1 MIDEITSLFR
11 WLNLLLEHFLKL
23 FRELGIETDLVLK
36 IPKTDL
42 SVKCWNII
50 KSEYLKI
57 ENYWKPTVLEV
68 LYAYHR
74 GLWIMFCKITS
85 IIIPFIFWG
94 EEKYGRWCSGALE
107 SVFI

>member
-1 MIDEITSLFR
+1 MVEFITGTLFEIISGTWNRNGFSAQRFQ
-11 WLNLLLEHFLKL
+11 
-23 FRELGIETDLVLK
+23 
-36 IPKTDL
+36 KTDL

-57 ENYWKPTVLEV
+57 ENYWKPTVLKV

-85 IIIPFIFWG
+85 IIIPFIFLG
-94 EEKYGRWCSGALE
+94 GREIWKM
-107 SVFI
+107 V

>member
-1 MIDEITSLFR
+1 M
-11 WLNLLLEHFLKL
+11 
-23 FRELGIETDLVLK
+23 
-36 IPKTDL
+36 
-42 SVKCWNII
+42 
-50 KSEYLKI
+50 I
-57 ENYWKPTVLEV
+57 ENYWKPTVLKV